1 MAASISPRK
10 KLIISGILLFILG
23 VLLASAFWYYH
34 NQKKLKDLSSQIIP
48 LRQNNNPY
56 QYINPLLGYNVPS
69 DVKEFNE
76 YKLLEQKISGN
87 LKNVGLDDYSVYFR
101 DLTLGRWTGIN
112 ENSNFS
118 PGSMMKV
125 AIMVAYFKQAEND
138 PGILQQQFL
147 YSSSTVDEVSGVP
160 FSAPSNLQVGK
171 SYTVENLIEAMIIN
185 SDNGAKDVL
194 INHIDQRSFVEVHT
208 DLGLPNPA
216 DGGDY
221 KITAKEYAILLR
233 VLYNAT
239 YLSRADSEKALQILS
254 QAQYDPGLVA
264 GVPTGTGIAQ
274 KYGEAIEGQNSLNP
288 EIVLSDCGVVYQN
301 SHPYILCAMTKGKDL
316 NKLNQALATISK
328 TVWDEVNSYASA
340 KK

>member
-1 MAASISPRK
+1 MAAAANFKK
-10 KLIISGILLFILG
+10 KLILVSLALFILG
-23 VLLASAFWYYH
+23 GVVSSVFWFFY
-34 NQKKLKDLSSQIIP
+34 NRSQIKELSYQIKP
-48 LRQNNNPY
+48 VRQNNNAY
-56 QYINPLLGYNVPS
+56 EYINPLLGYNVPS

-76 YKLLEQKISGN
+76 YKFLEQKISTN
-87 LKNVGLDDYSVYFR
+87 IKNIGIDDYSVYFR

-112 ENSNFS
+112 ENSSFS

-125 AIMVAYFKQAEND
+125 AIMVAYFKQAETD
-138 PGILQQQFL
+138 PGILQKQLQ
-147 YSSSTVDEVSGVP
+147 YSSSTVDQVNGVP
-160 FSAPSNLQVGK
+160 FSSPSQLQVGK
-171 SYTVENLIEAMIIN
+171 NYTVENLIEAMIIN

-194 INHIDQRSFVEVHT
+194 INNIDQRSFVEVHT

-254 QAQYDPGLVA
+254 QAKYDPGLVA
-264 GVPTGTGIAQ
+264 GIPTGTAIAQ
-274 KYGEAIEGQNSLNP
+274 KYGEAIDDAASSNP
-288 EIVLSDCGVVYQN
+288 EIVLSDCGIIYHS
-301 SHPYILCAMTKGKDL
+301 SHPFILCAMTKGKDL
-316 NKLNQALATISK
+316 NNLNQALETISK
-328 TVWDEVNSYASA
+328 TVWDQVDSYASA